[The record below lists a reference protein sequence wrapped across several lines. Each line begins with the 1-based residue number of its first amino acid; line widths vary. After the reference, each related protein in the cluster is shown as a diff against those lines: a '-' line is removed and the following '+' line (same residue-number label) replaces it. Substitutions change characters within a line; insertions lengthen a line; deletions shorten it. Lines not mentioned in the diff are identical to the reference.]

1 MTICKKTTKSLN
13 FQCKKQTR
21 AEPTWIPRIFPLCRE
36 FLLEVFQCSVESATR
51 TSLFTFNLSFYFD
64 LSKKHLADEL
74 RMDKQEEVRIDGIFD
89 TFCVDKS
96 VIKSD
101 RSDKSGNFLEF
112 KLNQRKK

>member
-21 AEPTWIPRIFPLCRE
+21 TELCRE
-36 FLLEVFQCSVESATR
+36 FSLEVFQCSVESATR